1 MSMSYANKLKLLK
14 VRQLDYKRAK
24 LFFVSSI
31 LLAVSFIIVAAVMQ
45 NAHTFLLFSLILSVI
60 SIAVLRIIYYSYE
73 RKIQDVL
80 KED

>member
-1 MSMSYANKLKLLK
+1 MSMSYANKLKLVK

-24 LFFVSSI
+24 LSFVSSM
-31 LLAVSFIIVAAVMQ
+31 LLVVSFIIVVAVVQ
-45 NAHTFLLFSLILSVI
+45 DTYTFLLFSLILSVI
-60 SIAVLRIIYYSYE
+60 SIAVLRIIYCSYE

>member
-24 LFFVSSI
+24 LSFVSSM
-31 LLAVSFIIVAAVMQ
+31 LLVVSFIIVVAVVQ
-45 NAHTFLLFSLILSVI
+45 DAYTFLLFSLILSVI
-60 SIAVLRIIYYSYE
+60 AIAILRIIYCSYE